1 MTTEDAVTGL
11 TAASEPQLQ
20 PPRINEASIPLFLD
34 GTTTTDARGDSKEE
48 NRIYTTKTT
57 TTSKSIKLK
66 KMQPRTRNLS
76 VPLSRSKS
84 EKNNNAKGIRI
95 EMILWYLFNNWT
107 SQVQVGF
114 ILIILIQMI
123 NWTLWILWMCLLKVF
138 AFMNCMYVLLQN
150 LSRWKR
156 FTTRFTF
163 VIFVAFMNCVDVF
176 L

>member
-1 MTTEDAVTGL
+1 MKAKRQTTTEDAVTGL

-20 PPRINEASIPLFLD
+20 PSARPPQILNEASIPLFLD

-84 EKNNNAKGIRI
+84 EKNNNAKGIKI
-95 EMILWYLFNNWT
+95 ELILY
-107 SQVQVGF
+107 Q
-114 ILIILIQMI
+114 
-123 NWTLWILWMCLLKVF
+123 
-138 AFMNCMYVLLQN
+138 
-150 LSRWKR
+150 
-156 FTTRFTF
+156 
-163 VIFVAFMNCVDVF
+163 
-176 L
+176 

>member
-1 MTTEDAVTGL
+1 MKAKRQTTTEDAVTGL

-20 PPRINEASIPLFLD
+20 PSARPPQILNEASIPLFLD
-34 GTTTTDARGDSKEE
+34 GATTDARGDSKEE

-95 EMILWYLFNNWT
+95 KLTLYMIIDN
-107 SQVQVGF
+107 SE
-114 ILIILIQMI
+114 
-123 NWTLWILWMCLLKVF
+123 
-138 AFMNCMYVLLQN
+138 
-150 LSRWKR
+150 
-156 FTTRFTF
+156 
-163 VIFVAFMNCVDVF
+163 
-176 L
+176 